1 MNESLTDQFLG
12 MPSGRRPLT
21 EETNDVSR
29 LQRGSR
35 VAELKQMD
43 TQAKPWSSTAR
54 RSRPKV
60 RKVWNDHT
68 EESARHQAALDNSKP
83 VIARSS
89 MAFGLAS
96 TRSSAATVRHLR
108 SRSQGRSQVHLF
120 VHSARDQA
128 MRSVERVVDQRGC

>member
-60 RKVWNDHT
+60 RKVWND
-68 EESARHQAALDNSKP
+68 QP
-83 VIARSS
+83 
-89 MAFGLAS
+89 
-96 TRSSAATVRHLR
+96 
-108 SRSQGRSQVHLF
+108 RSQPATRQLLIIRSP
-120 VHSARDQA
+120 
-128 MRSVERVVDQRGC
+128 